1 MMMVVFFLLKHS
13 VKSKISASAESQC
26 CIWILNAFLPWF
38 DCYHQNHDK
47 LLCYHPPHSYCVHA
61 ADITEFSWCHSSV
74 PVVNSCYY
82 TLHCQHNISWGLH
95 DLKQAKNTNKLV
107 IKTKGANKLLIISS
121 IWILPL
127 TFTYYSRQQ
136 IISFQFSVPFTA
148 DELIKFPLARTFD
161 SKNWIGTNFSLYR
174 NQTFE
179 KCNSSKYWQENY
191 TNE

>member
-1 MMMVVFFLLKHS
+1 MLS
-13 VKSKISASAESQC
+13 S
-26 CIWILNAFLPWF
+26 
-38 DCYHQNHDK
+38 
-47 LLCYHPPHSYCVHA
+47 PPYTYCVHA
-61 ADITEFSWCHSSV
+61 ADITEFSWCHGSV

-148 DELIKFPLARTFD
+148 DELIKFPLTRTFD
-161 SKNWIGTNFSLYR
+161 SKIEWEQIFLCIEIKPLKNATLPNIDKKITQMNKLK
-174 NQTFE
+174 T
-179 KCNSSKYWQENY
+179 
-191 TNE
+191 